1 MEPRLNL
8 QQAYLAIVMV
18 IRLSNIVIRRN
29 YLEDIMSAKS
39 SHSNDLVAPPS
50 FWDRMSI
57 DLFTNVLE
65 LHDQVD
71 AFFSLRSSDEGFP
84 AMILFCVYTC
94 GSLAYYLANWPGLC
108 PSLAMRGPAI
118 LDRSME
124 VLKGLSGAWPL
135 AMRWQQALTR
145 VVQRP
150 AAPDLGNL
158 HAQGPP
164 SEQYADLPSDHE
176 AQTQPA
182 VQQPPLKPRPS
193 SSANLDLLVNV
204 AVHNDQNGQAPK
216 VMPPTPQHGFLNVN
230 YNIPQQYMSPSAF
243 AADDFETEL
252 NAFLQGG
259 EVAAFWN
266 GVG

>member
-1 MEPRLNL
+1 
-8 QQAYLAIVMV
+8 MV

-29 YLEDIMSAKS
+29 YLEDIMSAKANP
-39 SHSNDLVAPPS
+39 SNDLAEPQN
-50 FWDRMSI
+50 FWDQMSI

-65 LHDQVD
+65 LHEQVD
-71 AFFSLRSSDEGFP
+71 AFFSLRSNDEGFP
-84 AMILFCVYTC
+84 AMIVFCVYTC
-94 GSLAYYLANWPGLC
+94 GSLAYYLANWPRLC
-108 PSLAMRGPAI
+108 PSLAVRGPAI

-150 AAPDLGNL
+150 AVPDPGNL
-158 HAQGPP
+158 NAQGPP

-176 AQTQPA
+176 THTQIPLQQQQ
-182 VQQPPLKPRPS
+182 QQPKARPS
-193 SSANLDLLVNV
+193 SSANLDLLVNA
-204 AVHNDQNGQAPK
+204 AVQNDTHNQAPK
-216 VMPPTPQHGFLNVN
+216 VMPPTPQHAYLNVN
-230 YNIPQQYMSPSAF
+230 YNSVPQQQYMSPSAF
-243 AADDFETEL
+243 AADDFEAEL

-259 EVAAFWN
+259 EAAAFWN